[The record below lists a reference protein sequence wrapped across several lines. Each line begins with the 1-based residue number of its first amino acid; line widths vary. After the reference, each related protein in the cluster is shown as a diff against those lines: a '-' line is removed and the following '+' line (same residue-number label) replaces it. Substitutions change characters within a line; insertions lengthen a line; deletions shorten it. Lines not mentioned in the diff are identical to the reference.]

1 MMIMEK
7 DGNPKII
14 IETMLDHIEQ
24 TFGRSKFGAGGNYF
38 DTDSVGH
45 SHGDD
50 HSALLAK
57 QSNGTLGF
65 EGKPLA

>member
-14 IETMLDHIEQ
+14 IETMLDQIEQ
-24 TFGRSKFGAGGNYF
+24 SFGNRSKFGAVGNYF
-38 DTDSVGH
+38 DSDSAGH

-50 HSALLAK
+50 HSSLLAK

-65 EGKPLA
+65 EGS